1 MAVLFRREG
10 CRLIAAQE
18 PMVVA
23 EQADIVAFLSSPY
36 SYGSDVTLVNVIETH
51 CSAVFLAGNR
61 AYKLK
66 RAVKYDYLDFSTL
79 ELRKRACD
87 AELRLNRRTAP
98 GLYLGVIP
106 ITRDADGR
114 LALGGAG
121 QAIDWVVE
129 MVRFDQEALLDR
141 VAARGVLDL
150 ALMPPLAD
158 AIARFHTGAER
169 RYEHGGRAGFE
180 WVVEGNTAG
189 FGEQGDDIFDAR
201 ACARVNTLARAAVER
216 HADRL
221 DARRADG
228 FVRVC
233 HGDLHLRNIVLLDGR
248 PTLFDSVE
256 FNDRIS
262 CIDVLYDVAFL
273 LMDLWRLGLHA
284 HANVLFNEY
293 MTKAGEPDALALMP
307 LFLSC
312 RAAVRAKTNATAAR
326 LQHDSS
332 RADELCRAAR
342 EYLVWAERFLEP
354 PGPRLIALGG
364 VSGSGKSVLA
374 RGLAPTVGSAPGAL
388 VLRSDVIRK
397 SLFGVSP
404 TSRLGPEG
412 YTNTVTQR
420 VYGILADRAKTAL
433 NAGHAVII
441 DAVFGDPS
449 QRSKIVEVA
458 QRSGVSFVGLWLEAP
473 IDVLVERLR
482 SRQADA
488 SDATLDILHQQLSR
502 DLGAIDWHRVDSAS
516 DPAAVQQRVAR
527 FVGEPAISVR

>member
-1 MAVLFRREG
+1 MT
-10 CRLIAAQE
+10 
-18 PMVVA
+18 VA
-23 EQADIVAFLSSPY
+23 EQADVIGFLSNAH
-36 SYGSDVTLVNVIETH
+36 SYGGDVTAVKVIETH
-51 CSAVFLAGNR
+51 CSTVFLAGSR

-98 GLYLGVIP
+98 ELYVGVIP

-114 LALGGAG
+114 LALDGAG
-121 QAIDWVVE
+121 QPIDWVVQ

-141 VAARGVLDL
+141 VAARGALDL
-150 ALMPPLAD
+150 ELMRPLAN
-158 AIARFHTGAER
+158 AIGRFHVAAER
-169 RYEHGGRAGFE
+169 RHDHGGLAGIE
-180 WVVEGNTAG
+180 WVVEGNAAG
-189 FGEQGDDIFDAR
+189 FSQQGKDIFDAR
-201 ACARVNTLARAAVER
+201 ACERVNTLARAAVER

-248 PTLFDSVE
+248 PTLFDAVE

-273 LMDLWRLGLHA
+273 LMDLWRLGLQG

-293 MTKAGEPDALALMP
+293 MAKAGQLDALAVMP

-326 LQHDSS
+326 VQHDVS

-342 EYLVWAERFLEP
+342 EYLAWAERFLEP
-354 PGPRLIALGG
+354 AGPRLIAIGG

-374 RGLAPTVGSAPGAL
+374 RGMAPTVGPAPGAL

-397 SLFGVSP
+397 WLFGVPP

-412 YTNTVTQR
+412 YTTAVTQR
-420 VYGILADRAKTAL
+420 VYDILADRAKTAL

-441 DAVFGDPS
+441 DAVFGDPW
-449 QRSKIVEVA
+449 QRKKIGEVA
-458 QRSGVSFVGLWLEAP
+458 QRSGVSFLGLWLEAP
-473 IDVLVERLR
+473 IDVLMERLR

-488 SDATLDILHQQLSR
+488 SDATVNIMHQQLSR
-502 DLGAIDWHRVDSAS
+502 DLGAIDWHRVDSAG
-516 DPAAVQQRVAR
+516 DPATVRQRVAAV
-527 FVGEPAISVR
+527 VGQPGVPVR

>member
-1 MAVLFRREG
+1 MS
-10 CRLIAAQE
+10 
-18 PMVVA
+18 VA
-23 EQADIVAFLSSPY
+23 EQLDVVAFLSDPRT
-36 SYGSDVTLVNVIETH
+36 YGGDITAVNVIETH
-51 CSAVFLAGNR
+51 CSTVFLAGSR

-106 ITRDADGR
+106 ITRYADGR
-114 LALGGAG
+114 LAFGGGGEAV
-121 QAIDWVVE
+121 DWVVQ
-129 MVRFDQEALLDR
+129 MGRFDQEALLDR
-141 VAARGVLDL
+141 VAARR
-150 ALMPPLAD
+150 ALEVELMRPLAD
-158 AIARFHTGAER
+158 AIGRLHVAAER
-169 RYEHGGRAGFE
+169 RYDHGGRAGLE
-180 WVVEGNTAG
+180 WVVEGNAAG
-189 FGEQGDDIFDAR
+189 LAHQGKDIFDAR
-201 ACARVNTLARAAVER
+201 ACERVNTLARAAVER
-216 HADRL
+216 SADRL

-248 PTLFDSVE
+248 PTLFDAVE

-262 CIDVLYDVAFL
+262 CIDVLYDVTFL

-293 MTKAGEPDALALMP
+293 MTKAGKLDALALMP

-312 RAAVRAKTNATAAR
+312 RAAIRAKTNATAAR
-326 LQHDSS
+326 LQHDAG
-332 RADELCRAAR
+332 RADELSRAAR
-342 EYLVWAERFLEP
+342 EYLAWAERFLEP
-354 PGPRLIALGG
+354 AGPRLIAIGG

-374 RGLAPTVGSAPGAL
+374 HGLAPTVGPAPGAL

-412 YTNTVTQR
+412 YTNSVTQR
-420 VYGILADRAKTAL
+420 VYEVLADRAKTAL
-433 NAGHAVII
+433 KAGHAGII
-441 DAVFGDPS
+441 DGVFGDPS
-449 QRSKIVEVA
+449 HRRKIREVA
-458 QRSGVSFVGLWLEAP
+458 QQTGVPFLGLWLEAP

-488 SDATLDILHQQLSR
+488 SDATVDILHQQLSG
-502 DLGAIDWHRVDSAS
+502 DLGAIDWHRVDSAG
-516 DPAAVQQRVAR
+516 DPGTVRQRVAA
-527 FVGEPAISVR
+527 FVGQPGISVR